1 MRVIH
6 IYYIYNLPSS
16 MYGVTK
22 ANMWLF
28 LLLLFFTC

>member
-1 MRVIH
+1 MMYLSKFIMIMRVIH

-22 ANMWLF
+22 ANM
-28 LLLLFFTC
+28 